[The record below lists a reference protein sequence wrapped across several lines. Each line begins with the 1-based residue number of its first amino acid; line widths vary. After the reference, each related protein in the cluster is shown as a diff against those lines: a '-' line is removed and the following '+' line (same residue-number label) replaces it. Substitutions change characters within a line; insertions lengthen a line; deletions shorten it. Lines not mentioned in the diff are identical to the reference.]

1 MSGYLQHP
9 HFNSNYISSNNIPY
23 NQLPDELDDGFE
35 LGGESPNL
43 TIKNPIQKKS
53 KVSVC
58 TTIISLLGI
67 LLILA
72 VLIWS
77 YIHQ

>member
-1 MSGYLQHP
+1 MSSYLQHP
-9 HFNSNYISSNNIPY
+9 NFNSNYLSSNNIAY
-23 NQLPDELDDGFE
+23 NELPEDDDFE
-35 LGGESPNL
+35 LGGISPNL
-43 TIKNPIQKKS
+43 TNKKPIQKKS
-53 KVSVC
+53 EVSVC
-58 TTIISLLGI
+58 TTIISLLVI

>member
-1 MSGYLQHP
+1 MSSYLQNP
-9 HFNSNYISSNNIPY
+9 NFNSNYISSNNISY
-23 NQLPDELDDGFE
+23 NELPDDDDFE
-35 LGGESPNL
+35 LGGKSPNL
-43 TIKNPIQKKS
+43 TKKPIQKKS

-67 LLILA
+67 LLIIA